1 MITILTNNMAAWMKK
16 SQAKRKIGEVRQKA
30 WNDFN
35 KINDVT
41 QNVQFK
47 ESPSYW
53 SDVSGSDPEYW
64 RDGKRKAL
72 GIGGFSTE
80 LTQNLIQN
88 LPIFSET
95 VQSFCHLFNK
105 EITIYVTPKIYFW
118 TKFREIIQGMVITHT
133 SVRSRRNR
141 YPVLTWFVGHNNW
154 ISHFGVP
161 QPAVGSVERC

>member
-1 MITILTNNMAAWMKK
+1 MKK

-80 LTQNLIQN
+80 LT
-88 LPIFSET
+88 
-95 VQSFCHLFNK
+95 
-105 EITIYVTPKIYFW
+105 
-118 TKFREIIQGMVITHT
+118 
-133 SVRSRRNR
+133 
-141 YPVLTWFVGHNNW
+141 
-154 ISHFGVP
+154 
-161 QPAVGSVERC
+161 